1 MLPLPKTS
9 LQMMDADL
17 NLITTPKLFLE
28 EEQLPENYR
37 IVGPIFAKL
46 STSLPE
52 EVLTFI
58 QRKQQERKRIIYFA
72 MGSSGNPR
80 MLRKILFFLQKQPDL
95 AVIAPID
102 YLLDDIQSDSEDLL
116 ITEYLSSHLLH
127 EFIDFSFIHGG
138 KGPSKLPVNPANRL
152 SVWGCNLSK
161 AVILT
166 IV

>member
-1 MLPLPKTS
+1 
-9 LQMMDADL
+9 
-17 NLITTPKLFLE
+17 
-28 EEQLPENYR
+28 
-37 IVGPIFAKL
+37 
-46 STSLPE
+46 
-52 EVLTFI
+52 
-58 QRKQQERKRIIYFA
+58 
-72 MGSSGNPR
+72 

-127 EFIDFSFIHGG
+127 EFIDFLLSTAG

>member
-1 MLPLPKTS
+1 M
-9 LQMMDADL
+9 
-17 NLITTPKLFLE
+17 
-28 EEQLPENYR
+28 
-37 IVGPIFAKL
+37 
-46 STSLPE
+46 
-52 EVLTFI
+52 LTFI

-80 MLRKILFFLQKQPDL
+80 MLRKILFFLQKQSDL

-138 KGPSKLPVNPANRL
+138 EGTVQTACESGKPFIGVGMQFEQSCNIDYCVKYGNAIALTKPVTEKNCRL
-152 SVWGCNLSK
+152 LCAKFLHPRFVSRHARRK
-161 AVILT
+161 PFFQ
-166 IV
+166 

>member
-1 MLPLPKTS
+1 
-9 LQMMDADL
+9 
-17 NLITTPKLFLE
+17 
-28 EEQLPENYR
+28 
-37 IVGPIFAKL
+37 
-46 STSLPE
+46 
-52 EVLTFI
+52 
-58 QRKQQERKRIIYFA
+58 

-138 KGPSKLPVNPANRL
+138 EGTVQTACESGKPIWHN
-152 SVWGCNLSK
+152 
-161 AVILT
+161 I
-166 IV
+166 